1 MHAHMRA
8 RVKKHTPALA
18 QTHTSAHANEQVQG
32 DVPLNWS
39 VWPGVRGKGRP
50 AGAGDDGRERER
62 ERDKSVDCGAFNS
75 CPRDVVDLS
84 SDSPQTAMHPEVTFV
99 SNGMAQT
106 VSARTQF
113 PTAGFVPICA
123 VAWI

>member
-39 VWPGVRGKGRP
+39 VWPGLRGKGRP
-50 AGAGDDGRERER
+50 EGGGDDGRERER
-62 ERDKSVDCGAFNS
+62 ERDKSEDCGAFNS
-75 CPRDVVDLS
+75 CQSDVVDLS
-84 SDSPQTAMHPEVTFV
+84 SDSPQTHTDMHPKVPFV
-99 SNGMAQT
+99 SKGMA
-106 VSARTQF
+106 
-113 PTAGFVPICA
+113 
-123 VAWI
+123 